1 MATVL
6 SGRTARFIGILFVVL
21 VLGACST
28 RSISNSGYQE
38 ENYFGGKSA
47 PENPFYQGELSEF
60 DVLGIDVNGKITEQ
74 DIQIALEQSAKVT
87 LKKGTKIL
95 LIQSGALIPDGSM
108 IESMRKYYNTSTF
121 SGVPSKQ
128 KGENYSKLLRL
139 SAAKGG
145 FTTIVVY
152 WGLLETAQKGL
163 TSKTIS
169 WVPFIGSVI
178 PDEDQHMRINLK
190 LALVD
195 VKTGSWE
202 TFSPIPFDNT
212 AMSSRS
218 TRGAKDQKQ
227 IDVLKNKAYAAAVEE
242 LILRYSR

>member
-1 MATVL
+1 M
-6 SGRTARFIGILFVVL
+6 
-21 VLGACST
+21 LGACAT

-60 DVLGIDVNGKITEQ
+60 DVLGIDPKGKITEQ
-74 DIQIALEQSAKVT
+74 DIQKALEQSGRVT
-87 LKKGTKIL
+87 LKKGSGVL

-108 IESMRKYYNTSTF
+108 VESMRKYYNISTF
-121 SGVPSKQ
+121 SGVPTKQ
-128 KGENYSKLLRL
+128 KGKNYSKLLRL

-145 FTTIVVY
+145 FTTIVAY

-163 TSKTIS
+163 TSKTVS

-190 LALVD
+190 LAVVD
-195 VKTGSWE
+195 VKTGGWE
-202 TFSPIPFDNT
+202 TFSPTPFDNT

-227 IDVLKNKAYAAAVEE
+227 IDLLKKQAYAAAAEE
-242 LILRYSR
+242 LVLRYPR

>member
-1 MATVL
+1 M
-6 SGRTARFIGILFVVL
+6 
-21 VLGACST
+21 LGACAT

-60 DVLGIDVNGKITEQ
+60 DVLGIDPEGKITEQ
-74 DIQIALEQSAKVT
+74 DIQQALEQSGRVT
-87 LKKGTKIL
+87 LKKGSGVL
-95 LIQSGALIPDGSM
+95 LILVNAIPGLFEAM
-108 IESMRKYYNTSTF
+108 KKYYNISTF
-121 SGVPSKQ
+121 SGVPTKQ
-128 KGENYSKLLRL
+128 KGGDYSKILRL

-145 FTTIVVY
+145 FTTIVAY

-163 TSKTIS
+163 TSKTVS

-190 LALVD
+190 LAVVD
-195 VKTGSWE
+195 VKTGGWE
-202 TFSPIPFDNT
+202 TFSPMPFDNT

-227 IDVLKNKAYAAAVEE
+227 IDLLKKQAYAAAAEE
-242 LILRYSR
+242 LVLRYSR